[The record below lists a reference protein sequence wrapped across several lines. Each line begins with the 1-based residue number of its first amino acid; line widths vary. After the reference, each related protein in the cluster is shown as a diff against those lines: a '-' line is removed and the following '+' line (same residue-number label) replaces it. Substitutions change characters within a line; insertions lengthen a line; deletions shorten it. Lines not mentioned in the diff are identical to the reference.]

1 LTIKRPTIYDYSSKF
16 ETMKKFIFLIVLTCI
31 IPTVAWS
38 QTTCFPD
45 GVLFQTQAEIDSFQ
59 VNNPGCTEIEGLLE
73 IGTGKEVDITNLN
86 GFSVLTALGH
96 NLNIT
101 FTKLTSLTGL
111 DNLESVGGD
120 VTIDSNLTV
129 TELNLSSLTTIGGS
143 LNIYNNN
150 TLNGFTGLS
159 TVTSIGAAL
168 AIENNDA
175 LISLAGLDS
184 IEASSINSLK
194 IVDNDL
200 LAECDVESICN
211 YLANPSG
218 SVVIESN
225 ATGCNTQE
233 EVYIACG
240 LGVPSIDIESEISI
254 YPNPANDKLSFS
266 SEPGFRIDE
275 VTIYNQIGQKVIH
288 REGSINTIDVSNL
301 EKGMYIGEVVSNGLK
316 FRMKLIIR

>member
-1 LTIKRPTIYDYSSKF
+1 
-16 ETMKKFIFLIVLTCI
+16 MKKFILLIVIACI

-38 QTTCFPD
+38 QTSCFPD

-59 VNNPGCTEIEGLLE
+59 VNNPGCTEIEGPVE

-86 GFSVLTALGH
+86 GFSVLTAIGH

-101 FTKLTSLTGL
+101 FTKLTNLTGL
-111 DNLESVGGD
+111 DNLESISGD
-120 VTIDSNLTV
+120 VTIDSNLTL

-143 LNIYNNN
+143 LNIYHSNSL
-150 TLNGFTGLS
+150 TSVTGLEN
-159 TVTSIGAAL
+159 VTSIGAGL
-168 AIENNDA
+168 EIENNDA

-184 IEASSINSLK
+184 IEASSITSLK
-194 IVDNDL
+194 IVDNNL

-225 ATGCNTQE
+225 ATGCNSQE

-240 LGVPSIDIESEISI
+240 LGVQSMDVESKISI
-254 YPNPANDKLSFS
+254 YPNPANDELYFS
-266 SEPGFRIDE
+266 AEPGIKVDE
-275 VTIYNQIGQKVIH
+275 VSIYNQIGQKVIY
-288 REGSINTIDVSNL
+288 REGSIKTIDISRL
-301 EKGMYIGEVVSNGLK
+301 EQGMYIVEVVSNGLK